1 MNITIPTQS
10 DLLASD
16 VLDVDAASEA
26 ESVQQA
32 WGNDHASSTS
42 QSNPSIE
49 LEASVNPLDE
59 PSTTLDANQ
68 TETAKPDDEE
78 YGEFVQASTDP
89 LKRPIYDT
97 TEQDDETLGL
107 LDNWSRPMW
116 EVECYVGIGMV
127 EPVTASIGMA
137 TRRVKQMARWKRNDN
152 RANIIVAEW
161 KRKRTQ
167 TIGRGTISTVA
178 AAAAAAAA
186 PSSAGEDSAQLA
198 TIPVRAVSNQYLQTP
213 RATPSI
219 SDLNGVIR
227 PVRFAGSAIDEMVET
242 ERTAWGP

>member
-10 DLLASD
+10 DLLAGD
-16 VLDVDAASEA
+16 VLDVDAVSEA
-26 ESVQQA
+26 ESVQNA
-32 WGNDHASSTS
+32 WGNDHASSAS

-59 PSTTLDANQ
+59 PSTTSDANQ

-78 YGEFVQASTDP
+78 YGEFVEASTDP

-107 LDNWSRPMW
+107 LGNRYRPVW
-116 EVECYVGIGMV
+116 EVECYVGMGMV

-137 TRRVKQMARWKRNDN
+137 TRRVKQMARWKRNDT
-152 RANIIVAEW
+152 RANMIVAEW
-161 KRKRTQ
+161 KRKRVQ
-167 TIGRGTISTVA
+167 MIGRGTIST
-178 AAAAAAAA
+178 AAAAAAA
-186 PSSAGEDSAQLA
+186 PSSAGDDSAQLA

-213 RATPSI
+213 KATTST
-219 SDLNGVIR
+219 SDLNGMIR